1 MINST
6 SSQVK
11 QEACTV
17 EGTAVNLFTA
27 GDGEPLLYLH
37 GPEGGGWHPFLT
49 ALAKNFRV
57 LAPEHPGFGGTA
69 MPEWLDNIHDIA
81 FFYRSFLRQTVGG
94 QAHVVG
100 SFLGAWIAL
109 EIATKDNR
117 DIASLSLIAP
127 AGFQTPGIRKP
138 DTFLWPPEEYV
149 RHSYLDKAIADRL
162 LKEPMTPEHEDISL
176 GNRFA
181 TARLAWQPRYFDP
194 HLHKWV
200 HHIDRPIQ
208 VIWGNEDEVF
218 PVAAI
223 EVLKKIIP
231 HARYVTIP
239 RCGHLPQIEKPDL
252 FVQNIE
258 KFVQEIKP

>member
-1 MINST
+1 MTDST
-6 SSQVK
+6 SPQVQQK
-11 QEACTV
+11 ACTV
-17 EGTAVNLFTA
+17 EGTTVNLLTA
-27 GDGEPLLYLH
+27 GDGKPLLYLH

-57 LAPEHPGFGGTA
+57 FAPEHPGFGGTV

-81 FFYRSFLRQTVGG
+81 FFYRSFLRQIVGG
-94 QAHVVG
+94 QAHLVG

-117 DIASLSLIAP
+117 DIASLSLVAP
-127 AGFQTPGIRKP
+127 AGFQTPGLKRP
-138 DTFLWPPEEYV
+138 DTFLWSAEEYV
-149 RHSYLDKAIADRL
+149 RHSYLDKAIAERV
-162 LKEPMTPEHEDISL
+162 LKETPMPEHEDISL

-194 HLHKWV
+194 HLRKWV

-208 VIWGNEDEVF
+208 IMWGKEDEVF

-223 EVLKKIIP
+223 EIIKKALPDAKCVIIP
-231 HARYVTIP
+231 G
-239 RCGHLPQIEKPDL
+239 CGHLPQIEKPDL

-258 KFVQEIKP
+258 AFVRETKS